1 MSIVLVMIQKQLTQI
16 KNPLNQE
23 FINSFHRLGLPLYF
37 NHYGNKEF
45 SNYQRVAL
53 IILFQRSKK
62 SLRDFLKELCE
73 SLWVRW
79 LNLKKIPK
87 KSTLH
92 LWLKLFNMKHIRM
105 LNSVLLS
112 NKTRLTAV
120 DGTGFDSWQRNRH
133 YAKRIGEPNMPYAK
147 ADLFVDVNSKEILDF
162 SLHCNRIADV
172 RAAEYFFKRSNIKGF
187 TILAD
192 GAYDSEPL
200 HELVRGKGGI
210 LYAPVR
216 KRNKRSNKKNP
227 KGKYRRECVE
237 LPEFQGMRSIV
248 ETVNFMLKK
257 TQISC
262 LKSKK
267 KIMKQREFGWQ
278 VIVHNLKRKMLLGVL
293 SEKQEILFLLI
304 VEFDHY
310 GQRLLLASFLKSRK
324 IEVSVANL

>member
-1 MSIVLVMIQKQLTQI
+1 MKIILVMRQKQLTQI

-23 FINSFHRLGLPLYF
+23 FINSFHRLGLPLHF
-37 NHYGNKEF
+37 NYYGNKEF
-45 SNYQRVAL
+45 SNYQRIAL

-62 SLRDFLKELCE
+62 SLRDFAKELCE
-73 SLWVRW
+73 SLWIKW

-105 LNSVLLS
+105 LNTVLLS

-120 DGTGFDSWQRNRH
+120 DGTGFDSWQRSRH

-172 RAAEYFFKRSNIKGF
+172 RAAEYFFKRSKIKGNI
-187 TILAD
+187 ILAD

-200 HELVRGKGGI
+200 HQLVRSKGAK
-210 LYAPVR
+210 LFAPVR
-216 KRNKRSNKKNP
+216 RSPRKRP
-227 KGKYRRECVE
+227 KGRYRRECVS
-237 LPEFQGMRSIV
+237 LPDFQGMRSIV
-248 ETVNFMLKK
+248 ETINFMIKK

-262 LKSKK
+262 LKSRK

-278 VIVHNLKRKMLLGVL
+278 VIVHNLKRKILLGTS
-293 SEKQEILFLLI
+293 SENQEILFLLI
-304 VEFDHY
+304 I
-310 GQRLLLASFLKSRK
+310 G
-324 IEVSVANL
+324 I

>member
-1 MSIVLVMIQKQLTQI
+1 MTQKQLTQI
-16 KNPLNQE
+16 NNPLNKE
-23 FINSFHRLGLPLYF
+23 FINSFHGLGLPLHF

-62 SLRDFLKELCE
+62 SLRDFAKELCE
-73 SLWVRW
+73 SLWTKW
-79 LNLKKIPK
+79 LNLKKVPK
-87 KSTLH
+87 KSMIH

-105 LNSVLLS
+105 LNSILLS

-120 DGTGFDSWQRNRH
+120 DGTGFDSWQRSRH

-147 ADLFVDVNSKEILDF
+147 ADLFVDVKTKEILDF
-162 SLHCNRIADV
+162 SLYCDRIADV
-172 RAAEYFFKRSNIKGF
+172 RAAEYLFKRSKIRGF

-200 HELVRGKGGI
+200 HELVRSKGAR
-210 LYAPVR
+210 LFAPVR

-227 KGKYRRECVE
+227 KGKYRRECLE

-248 ETVNFMLKK
+248 ETVNFMIKK

-267 KIMKQREFGWQ
+267 KIMKQKEFGWQ
-278 VIVHNLKRKMLLGVL
+278 VVVHNLKRKILLGDY
-293 SEKQEILFLLI
+293 SEKQEVLFLFIVKIQLFWTTPLI
-304 VEFDHY
+304 FSISAKLKNNPIFSNEID
-310 GQRLLLASFLKSRK
+310 SF
-324 IEVSVANL
+324 I